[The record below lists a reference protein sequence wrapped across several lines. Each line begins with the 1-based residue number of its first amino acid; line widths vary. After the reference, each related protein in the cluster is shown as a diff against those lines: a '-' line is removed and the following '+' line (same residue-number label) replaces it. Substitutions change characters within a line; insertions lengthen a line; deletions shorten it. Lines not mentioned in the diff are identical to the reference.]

1 MPATMAISVIL
12 AGCGPKFVQLAEDRQ
27 AYTREGGRNIGAK
40 LLVARDVDDAPLK
53 RIADTYLGIP
63 YLLGGEGPSG
73 IDCSAF
79 SQQVFR
85 RACGLELPR
94 KAAWQ
99 SAVGVPVFKYGL
111 LAGDLVFF
119 GDSPENIEHVG
130 IYMDNGLFIN
140 ATTSSGV
147 KYSSL
152 DEAYWTGKYQ
162 FARRIPNLRLMD
174 SLRHR

>member
-1 MPATMAISVIL
+1 MPHFSSGRLI
-12 AGCGPKFVQLAEDRQ
+12 DR
-27 AYTREGGRNIGAK
+27 AK
-40 LLVARDVDDAPLK
+40 SGHVASSRGFTLK
-53 RIADTYLGIP
+53 RVADAYLGIP
-63 YLLGGEGPSG
+63 YQLGGEGPSG

-85 RACGLELPR
+85 KACGLDLPR

-99 SAVGVPVFKYGL
+99 GALGVPVFKFGL
-111 LAGDLVFF
+111 LPGDLVFF
-119 GDSPENIEHVG
+119 GDSPGNIEHVG
-130 IYMDNGLFIN
+130 IYMENGLFIN

-162 FARRIPNLRLMD
+162 FARRLPNLRPID
-174 SLRHR
+174 SLKGR